1 VTLVSAVAAQ
11 LGAIIQR
18 KHIEQ
23 QFRRSEAQ
31 LRAIVDAAADA
42 IITIDGEGVVHSF
55 NRGAEHTFGYTQDEI
70 IGQPLVLLMPQRL
83 RERHMSGLRRYLH
96 TGVAQILGRPLEVMG
111 LHKNGTEVPLEL
123 TVSEV
128 RVEDTLLFSAILRD
142 ITERKKLDA
151 ERAALLA
158 VEQEHS
164 KRLRELATLKADFTT
179 MVAHELG
186 APLAAIRALADML
199 ATGDINPDTA
209 AQVLA
214 AIQSEAAVLTALVAD
229 VQTAASVERD
239 DFMIQVQPTPLLL
252 LLNNATAF
260 ACTLPGNHPLTLHL
274 DRNVTVLADPE
285 RIGQVLRNLV
295 SNAAKYT
302 PDGTPI
308 AVRAVLQG
316 MHVRVEVVDTGP
328 GIEQRDMHHI
338 FEKFGRGRDQLGR
351 AVPGIGVG
359 LYLSRRIVRAHG
371 FDLTVTSTP
380 GRGSTF
386 GFELEVVA

>member
-1 VTLVSAVAAQ
+1 
-11 LGAIIQR
+11 
-18 KHIEQ
+18 
-23 QFRRSEAQ
+23 
-31 LRAIVDAAADA
+31 
-42 IITIDGEGVVHSF
+42 
-55 NRGAEHTFGYTQDEI
+55 
-70 IGQPLVLLMPQRL
+70 
-83 RERHMSGLRRYLH
+83 
-96 TGVAQILGRPLEVMG
+96 MG